1 MEKNN
6 KIEIRISGMSC
17 TGCEN
22 RVENVLKNIENVE
35 SVNANYNTGIVEIET
50 NDIKNLNIFRYHLN
64 MHYNSYLQ
72 LIILWFSL

>member
-6 KIEIRISGMSC
+6 KIEIKISGMSC

-50 NDIKNLNIFRYHLN
+50 NNIKDLDIN
-64 MHYNSYLQ
+64 MIKETLEDLGYD
-72 LIILWFSL
+72 ILEVL

>member
-6 KIEIRISGMSC
+6 KIEIKISGMSC

-22 RVENVLKNIENVE
+22 RVENVLKTIENVE

-50 NDIKNLNIFRYHLN
+50 NNIKDLDIDMIKETLEDLGYD
-64 MHYNSYLQ
+64 
-72 LIILWFSL
+72 ILEVL

>member
-22 RVENVLKNIENVE
+22 RVENVLKNIENIE
-35 SVNANYNTGIVEIET
+35 SVNANYNTGIIEIET
-50 NDIKNLNIFRYHLN
+50 NNIKDLNID
-64 MHYNSYLQ
+64 
-72 LIILWFSL
+72 IIKETLEDLGYDILEVL

>member
-35 SVNANYNTGIVEIET
+35 SVNANYNAGIVEIET
-50 NDIKNLNIFRYHLN
+50 NDIKNLDIDVIKEALEDLGYD
-64 MHYNSYLQ
+64 
-72 LIILWFSL
+72 ILEVL

>member
-22 RVENVLKNIENVE
+22 RVENVLKNVENVE
-35 SVNANYNTGIVEIET
+35 SVNANYNTGIVEIGT
-50 NDIKNLNIFRYHLN
+50 NNIKNLDIDMIKETLEDLGYD
-64 MHYNSYLQ
+64 
-72 LIILWFSL
+72 ILEVL

>member
-35 SVNANYNTGIVEIET
+35 SVNANYNTGIVEIKT
-50 NDIKNLNIFRYHLN
+50 NDIKDLNIDVIKETLEDLGYD
-64 MHYNSYLQ
+64 
-72 LIILWFSL
+72 ILEVL

>member
-1 MEKNN
+1 MKNNN

-35 SVNANYNTGIVEIET
+35 LVNANYNTGIVEIGT
-50 NDIKNLNIFRYHLN
+50 NDIKNLNIDVIKETLEDLGYD
-64 MHYNSYLQ
+64 
-72 LIILWFSL
+72 ILEVL

>member
-22 RVENVLKNIENVE
+22 RVENILKNVENVK

-50 NDIKNLNIFRYHLN
+50 NDIKDLNIDVIKDILEDLG
-64 MHYNSYLQ
+64 YN
-72 LIILWFSL
+72 ILEVL

>member
-35 SVNANYNTGIVEIET
+35 LVNANYNTGIVEIGT
-50 NDIKNLNIFRYHLN
+50 NDIKNLDIDVIKETLEDLGYD
-64 MHYNSYLQ
+64 
-72 LIILWFSL
+72 ILEVL

>member
-22 RVENVLKNIENVE
+22 RVENILKNIENVE

-50 NDIKNLNIFRYHLN
+50 NNIKNLDIDMIKETLEDLGYD
-64 MHYNSYLQ
+64 
-72 LIILWFSL
+72 ILEVL

>member
-50 NDIKNLNIFRYHLN
+50 NNIKNLDIDMIKETLEDLGYD
-64 MHYNSYLQ
+64 
-72 LIILWFSL
+72 ILEVL

>member
-6 KIEIRISGMSC
+6 KIEIKISGMSC

-22 RVENVLKNIENVE
+22 RVENVLKNIENIE

-50 NDIKNLNIFRYHLN
+50 NDIKNLDIDVIKETLEDLGYD
-64 MHYNSYLQ
+64 
-72 LIILWFSL
+72 ILEVL

>member
-6 KIEIRISGMSC
+6 KIEIKISGMSC

-50 NDIKNLNIFRYHLN
+50 NDIKNLDIDVIKEALEDLGYD
-64 MHYNSYLQ
+64 
-72 LIILWFSL
+72 ILEVL

>member
-1 MEKNN
+1 MKNNN

-35 SVNANYNTGIVEIET
+35 SVNANYNTGIVEIGINNIKDLDIDMIKET
-50 NDIKNLNIFRYHLN
+50 LEDLGYDILEVL
-64 MHYNSYLQ
+64 
-72 LIILWFSL
+72 

>member
-22 RVENVLKNIENVE
+22 RVENILKNIENIE

-50 NDIKNLNIFRYHLN
+50 NDIKNLDIDVIKETLEDLGYD
-64 MHYNSYLQ
+64 
-72 LIILWFSL
+72 ILEVL

>member
-6 KIEIRISGMSC
+6 KIEIKISGMSC

-35 SVNANYNTGIVEIET
+35 SVNANYNAGIVEIET
-50 NDIKNLNIFRYHLN
+50 NDIKNLDIDVIKEALEDLGYD
-64 MHYNSYLQ
+64 
-72 LIILWFSL
+72 ILEVL

>member
-50 NDIKNLNIFRYHLN
+50 NDIKNLDIYVIKETLEDLG
-64 MHYNSYLQ
+64 YD
-72 LIILWFSL
+72 ILEVL

>member
-50 NDIKNLNIFRYHLN
+50 NDIKDLNIN
-64 MHYNSYLQ
+64 V
-72 LIILWFSL
+72 IKDILEDLGYDILEVL

>member
-1 MEKNN
+1 MEENN
-6 KIEIRISGMSC
+6 KIEIKISGMSC

-50 NDIKNLNIFRYHLN
+50 NDIKNLNIDVIKETLEDLGYD
-64 MHYNSYLQ
+64 
-72 LIILWFSL
+72 ILEVL

>member
-6 KIEIRISGMSC
+6 KIEIKISGMSC

-50 NDIKNLNIFRYHLN
+50 NDIKNLNIDVIKETLEDLGYD
-64 MHYNSYLQ
+64 
-72 LIILWFSL
+72 ILEVL

>member
-1 MEKNN
+1 MKKNN

-50 NDIKNLNIFRYHLN
+50 NDIKNLNIDVIKETLEDLGYD
-64 MHYNSYLQ
+64 
-72 LIILWFSL
+72 ILEVL

>member
-35 SVNANYNTGIVEIET
+35 SVNANYNTGIVEIGI
-50 NDIKNLNIFRYHLN
+50 NNIKNLDIDVIKETLEDLGYD
-64 MHYNSYLQ
+64 
-72 LIILWFSL
+72 ILEVL

>member
-6 KIEIRISGMSC
+6 KIEIKISGMSC

-22 RVENVLKNIENVE
+22 RVENVLKTIENVE

-50 NDIKNLNIFRYHLN
+50 NNIKNLDIDMIKETLEDLGYD
-64 MHYNSYLQ
+64 
-72 LIILWFSL
+72 ILEVL

>member
-22 RVENVLKNIENVE
+22 KVENVLKNIENVE
-35 SVNANYNTGIVEIET
+35 SVNANYNTGIVEIGT
-50 NDIKNLNIFRYHLN
+50 NDIKNLNIDVIKETLEDLGYD
-64 MHYNSYLQ
+64 
-72 LIILWFSL
+72 ILEVL

>member
-1 MEKNN
+1 MKKNN

-50 NDIKNLNIFRYHLN
+50 NNIKDLDIDVIKEALENLGYD
-64 MHYNSYLQ
+64 
-72 LIILWFSL
+72 ILEVL

>member
-6 KIEIRISGMSC
+6 KIEIKISGMSC

-50 NDIKNLNIFRYHLN
+50 NDIKNLDINVIKEDLEDLGYD
-64 MHYNSYLQ
+64 
-72 LIILWFSL
+72 ILEVL

>member
-35 SVNANYNTGIVEIET
+35 SVNANYNTGIVEIGINNIKDLDIDIIKET
-50 NDIKNLNIFRYHLN
+50 LEDLGYDILEVL
-64 MHYNSYLQ
+64 
-72 LIILWFSL
+72 

>member
-1 MEKNN
+1 MEKNK

-22 RVENVLKNIENVE
+22 RVENILKNIKNVK

-50 NDIKNLNIFRYHLN
+50 NDIKDLDID
-64 MHYNSYLQ
+64 
-72 LIILWFSL
+72 IIKETLEDLGYDILEVL

>member
-22 RVENVLKNIENVE
+22 RVENILKNIENVE

-50 NDIKNLNIFRYHLN
+50 NNIKNLDINVIKETLEDLGYD
-64 MHYNSYLQ
+64 
-72 LIILWFSL
+72 ILEVL

>member
-35 SVNANYNTGIVEIET
+35 SVNANYNTGIVEIGT
-50 NDIKNLNIFRYHLN
+50 NNIKNLNIDVIKETLEDLGYD
-64 MHYNSYLQ
+64 
-72 LIILWFSL
+72 ILEVL